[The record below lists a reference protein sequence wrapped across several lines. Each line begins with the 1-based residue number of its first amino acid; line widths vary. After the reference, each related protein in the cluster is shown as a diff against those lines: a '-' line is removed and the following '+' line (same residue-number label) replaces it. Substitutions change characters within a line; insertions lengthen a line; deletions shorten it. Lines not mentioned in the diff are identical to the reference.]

1 MGLVETVVRLCCPCC
16 SDSTVTATLR
26 AAFLVSAVWVLVDWI
41 TDLQTLVATYRPKC
55 FPDPPIPGE
64 DDESQCGYLYGS
76 IVSLLTPSLLYT
88 VYMLVAWCQ
97 GQDLSCRT
105 FLLFG
110 PLYFISAPVTVLSLA
125 VKAVCCYGGDQ
136 QREQDQDRARALKI
150 FEHLG
155 EALPQL
161 TISLVFLYSEGVSLH
176 PLTVL
181 SAVVSA
187 ISLMIGIVTGAVALY
202 KRGLTV

>member
-1 MGLVETVVRLCCPCC
+1 MWISIRVHRILTDTLTTIHCIYAGVP
-16 SDSTVTATLR
+16 TA
-26 AAFLVSAVWVLVDWI
+26 
-41 TDLQTLVATYRPKC
+41 Q
-55 FPDPPIPGE
+55 
-64 DDESQCGYLYGS
+64 
-76 IVSLLTPSLLYT
+76 
-88 VYMLVAWCQ
+88 AWCQ
-97 GQDLSCRT
+97 GQDLSCRK

-110 PLYFISAPVTVLSLA
+110 PLYSISAPITVLSLA

-161 TISLVFLYSEGVSLH
+161 TISLVFLSSEGVFLH

-187 ISLMIGIVTGAVALY
+187 ISLMIGLVTGAVALY
-202 KRGLTV
+202 RRGLTV